1 MLLLSRLKEMVMT
14 KCAILGASGHGKVIA
29 DIAELNGFKEIH
41 FFDDRW
47 PLLNKIEHWQI
58 SGDTQV
64 LLSQVSSFDLTIV
77 AIGNNSIR
85 LTKHHQ
91 LLAAGAFSPP
101 LVHPQAVV
109 SRYAQLGQGC
119 VVMAGAI
126 INPFCRIGEACIIN
140 TSASIDHDCQL
151 EDGVHISPGAHLA
164 GAVRVGKRSWIGI
177 GAQVKQL
184 LSIGIDSIVGAGAT
198 VVNNVLDHQ
207 VVVGTPAKN
216 H

>member
-1 MLLLSRLKEMVMT
+1 MT

-29 DIAELNGFKEIH
+29 DIAELNGYKEIH

-47 PLLNKIEHWQI
+47 PLLNKVEHWQV
-58 SGDTQV
+58 SGDTQT
-64 LLSQVSSFDLTIV
+64 LLSNVSYFNLTVV

-85 LTKHHQ
+85 LAKHHQ
-91 LLAAGAFSPP
+91 LLVAGALSPP

-164 GAVRVGKRSWIGI
+164 GAVRVGQRSWIGI

-198 VVNNVLDHQ
+198 VVNNVLDKQ
-207 VVVGTPAKN
+207 VVVGTPAKSN
-216 H
+216 PDYP